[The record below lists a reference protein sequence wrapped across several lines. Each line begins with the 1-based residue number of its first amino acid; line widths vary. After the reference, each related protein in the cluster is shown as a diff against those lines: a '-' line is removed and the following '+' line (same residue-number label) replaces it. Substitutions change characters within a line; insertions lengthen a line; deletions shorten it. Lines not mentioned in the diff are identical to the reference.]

1 MFSNSYFHR
10 MHINSI
16 FFLAIWMTSVA
27 EELPVNNVQPTK
39 QTSLRFPEIRE
50 KKYPISLEY
59 GDFSKRAQIGFQ
71 NMRGNKY
78 FITPN
83 VDEDFSHDEFEKRA
97 SMGFQGMRGKKDYL
111 TSDFKDFYLHNDY
124 KKKALMGF
132 QGMRG
137 KKVVSEDGYYKR
149 APMGFQGMRG
159 KKSMEEN
166 TGGKKSYV
174 FENPQEHEKRF
185 LGMGF
190 QGMRGKKENFPVEWE
205 KRIPI
210 GFQGIRDKETL
221 LDEIEDFE
229 KRVTSFQDTRGKKD
243 TFQNYVDYYIDTMDF
258 DKRALMGFQGMRGK
272 KDSDK
277 RTSMGFQG
285 MRGKRNMGR
294 RFGIGTVFKI
304 RSSSDNQGECHNNYV
319 AASRLYAERFLQR
332 RHPTNVTI
340 RSLTERACNGH
351 LVRQRQHREYEN
363 DAQALTILAADHRNP
378 HIYSNAVTLRNGNCY
393 DTPSLD

>member
-1 MFSNSYFHR
+1 MGHTSFFTPR

-304 RSSSDNQGECHNNYV
+304 RSSSDNQGKDDRRNSLVLCQVEKRMPFRYFEIRGKKNPQWG
-319 AASRLYAERFLQR
+319 SRGKFVGVRGKKWATTPYEDGNLFVSIFDNIERIDIDGDSSAILDLQ
-332 RHPTNVTI
+332 
-340 RSLTERACNGH
+340 
-351 LVRQRQHREYEN
+351 
-363 DAQALTILAADHRNP
+363 
-378 HIYSNAVTLRNGNCY
+378 
-393 DTPSLD
+393 